1 MEELEKGL
9 QISMSGDA
17 AKDAAD
23 RALAQIASWGL
34 TMPEVEPLVLDFGLG
49 RFDEIG
55 EIEFWIANEVEA
67 GYCGKFLFVFD
78 GQTCPLH
85 MHKNKLETFF
95 VVRGSLDVRYGGKAI
110 ELPQGGVLEVQT
122 GVEHSFAG
130 IGPAL
135 LLEVSAPSI
144 IDDNYFA
151 NRSIPIGGNYE
162 GER

>member
-1 MEELEKGL
+1 MEELEKGIN
-9 QISMSGDA
+9 ISMSGDTA
-17 AKDAAD
+17 NRAID
-23 RALAQIASWGL
+23 RALAQISSWGL
-34 TMPEVEPLVLDFGLG
+34 TMPKVDPLVLDFGLG

-55 EIEFWIANEVEA
+55 EIEFWIANEVAA

-78 GQTCPLH
+78 GQLCPLH

-95 VVRGSLDVRYGGKAI
+95 VVRGTLDVTYAGDAI
-110 ELPQGGVLEVQT
+110 ELPQGGVLEVRT

-151 NRSIPIGGNYE
+151 DRSIPIGGNYE
-162 GER
+162 GRR